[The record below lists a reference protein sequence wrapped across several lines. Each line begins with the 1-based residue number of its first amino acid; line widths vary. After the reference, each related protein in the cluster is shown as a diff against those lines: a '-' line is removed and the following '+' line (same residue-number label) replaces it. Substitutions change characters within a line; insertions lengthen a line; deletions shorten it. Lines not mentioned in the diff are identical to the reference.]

1 MAVIEAVQNEKVPFA
16 RGEWWFYSFRDVSS
30 SSHRH

>member
-16 RGEWWFYSFRDVSS
+16 RGEWWFYSLRDVSS
-30 SSHRH
+30 SSYRH